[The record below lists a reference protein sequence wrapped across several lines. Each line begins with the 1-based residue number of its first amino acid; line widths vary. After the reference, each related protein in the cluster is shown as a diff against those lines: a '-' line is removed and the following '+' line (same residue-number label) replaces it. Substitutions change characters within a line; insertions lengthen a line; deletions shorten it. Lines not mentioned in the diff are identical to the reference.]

1 MMKRKS
7 TLPWLKRPIV
17 STKYMPLVTCVA
29 IGCLALTLAA
39 LVNTTQ
45 EYRNAVASG
54 RVMLE
59 TGSLDA
65 GAWAAQ
71 TWLYGTVVSWL
82 DGLTAHTLPMVLSFL
97 QLPIA
102 IALVSN
108 IFYDGKTGRFWPG
121 LAAILAC
128 FAVGSSDLICPSP
141 KGAAFIVL
149 ALAWNMSRNSRGNR
163 NAVLFLTSLILAN
176 LWTPAALA
184 LYPLMLYGI
193 SDTKDKIKMA
203 AAITVPALFSPGGLY
218 AVWNIEETAAKAL
231 DSSSIPL
238 LSLAFIVVLFAVG
251 VSIREATLYPDTHR
265 ELSIA
270 AGTILV
276 VLFPNDSF
284 FTAALMIPAV
294 ISLFHVVKLPDIEGT
309 MHNDVKLL
317 AYVLT
322 GLMILASA
330 GAVTYMAVSHSIGT
344 SPAIAG
350 LEEQVSS
357 CENPMVNEYDASWLR
372 YHGYDVALLTQEPEP
387 GRYVEENGFTA
398 VIMRST
404 VENPELAGYLDASP
418 NWVRVE
424 DGTRI
429 IWNKIK

>member
-1 MMKRKS
+1 MKRKS

-29 IGCLALTLAA
+29 IGLLALTLAA

-54 RVMLE
+54 HVMLE

-71 TWLYGTVVSWL
+71 TWLYGVIASWL
-82 DGLTAHTLPMVLSFL
+82 DGLTKHTLPMVLSFL
-97 QLPIA
+97 QLPVA
-102 IALVSN
+102 IALTSN
-108 IFYDGKTGRFWPG
+108 IFYEKETNRFWPG
-121 LAAILAC
+121 LAAVLTC
-128 FAVGSSDLICPSP
+128 FAVGGPDLICPSP
-141 KGAAFIVL
+141 KGIAFIIL
-149 ALAWNMSRNSRGNR
+149 ALAWNIFRNNRGNR
-163 NAVLFLTSLILAN
+163 HVSLFLMSLILAN

-184 LYPLMLYGI
+184 LYPLMLYGV
-193 SDTKDKIKMA
+193 SDTRDKVKMA
-203 AAITVPALFSPGGLY
+203 AAITIPALFSPGGLY

-238 LSLAFIVVLFAVG
+238 LSLGFIVVVFAIG
-251 VSIREATLYPDTHR
+251 VSIREASLYPETHR

-284 FTAALMIPAV
+284 FTAALMVPTV
-294 ISLFHVVKLPDIEGT
+294 ISLFHIVKLPDIENT

-317 AYVLT
+317 AYAMT
-322 GLMILASA
+322 GVMILASA
-330 GAVTYMAVSHSIGT
+330 GAITYMALSHSIGT
-344 SPAIAG
+344 SPAIAE
-350 LEEQVSS
+350 LESQVSAYA
-357 CENPMVNEYDASWLR
+357 NPMVDEYDASWLR
-372 YHGYDVALLTQEPEP
+372 YHGYDVELLTKEPEP
-387 GRYVEENGFTA
+387 GKYVEDHGITA

-418 NWVRVE
+418 YWTRVE
-424 DGTRI
+424 SNTHI
-429 IWNKIK
+429 IWNQIK